1 MDRFY
6 GPGARRCREGPMR
19 VRSRRPDVSVARGS
33 RELECP
39 RLPRSRPDNRLV
51 QRRGGDSNP
60 DGPKGPYRFS
70 RPARP
75 PPKAFETRGFGKG
88 GTKKGTAGAR
98 SLVLVPRQTAVKK
111 LPRAL
116 DVLG

>member
-51 QRRGGDSNP
+51 QRRGGGFEP
-60 DGPKGPYRFS
+60 RWTE
-70 RPARP
+70 RPVP
-75 PPKAFETRGFGKG
+75 VFETGA
-88 GTKKGTAGAR
+88 TAAE
-98 SLVLVPRQTAVKK
+98 SL
-111 LPRAL
+111 
-116 DVLG
+116 